1 MSSFRN
7 FFNTLHD
14 LSTTTPD
21 ATYRANVINASKTLA
36 SMVRTNAEALQ
47 KHQRDINAE
56 VESTVTLIN
65 SLGMQIASLNRQI
78 HDYERDGSNANDLR
92 DQRTRL
98 VDQLSQFV
106 NIETAER
113 DYSREN
119 IPYDTRY
126 SILINGMQ
134 FVDHDMT
141 YTLECRAREPGK
153 ERNEMDVLGLYD
165 IYSSATGMEFNIYSV
180 TLKGTLKG
188 LIDLRDGNNGMPT
201 EPKDAF
207 FLTGTAGTYTSLI
220 DENGNIRTD
229 VNADDVDDV
238 LTLIG
243 EYVNANGVLIPDEN
257 GDRVATQDLVG
268 STTGPTGLA
277 DSIDEIDPNATNALR
292 DLKKLAEELFNAVA
306 NADYSVKEVLE
317 MVKPVLG
324 EEEFDKLVNG
334 DGTTLGI
341 IPDKYNEMLSE
352 ALNGIKNAAEMTDAT
367 TLQEELLNIIDVL
380 NEDDGL
386 LDVYDD
392 GLIGAVTTAV
402 NGVSTVVG
410 DNSRKI
416 VIESKGLPPSDNPLL
431 TTTTYKGIPFYM
443 NKLNTLVRTFARS
456 FNEGLDFELQNIPKH
471 TDGKGVGQMYGYDHN
486 GENASRLMFTSING
500 VNSGNN
506 PADFGGLSMWQCE
519 YTISGSS
526 GTFSKV
532 LTSSN
537 DTGPDL
543 PPGAVLTS
551 CERVYMWQTT
561 VNENGK
567 TMYNIVLANADF
579 GEQNPDLKA
588 EIVSDTTVDY
598 SGLNAFNFCVNPEL
612 EEDSYLLACSS
623 DPNLGESS
631 NDVTLGFSKI
641 GEYNSLFR
649 EGKLLDF
656 IIGTSDHLAID
667 KMQAVNFEE
676 SYDEIL
682 LMTDNQRISV
692 SGVDTNEE
700 ITSLIKY
707 NQMFVACSQLVNT
720 INQVYNTL
728 INDLGRM

>member
-1 MSSFRN
+1 
-7 FFNTLHD
+7 
-14 LSTTTPD
+14 
-21 ATYRANVINASKTLA
+21 
-36 SMVRTNAEALQ
+36 
-47 KHQRDINAE
+47 
-56 VESTVTLIN
+56 
-65 SLGMQIASLNRQI
+65 
-78 HDYERDGSNANDLR
+78 
-92 DQRTRL
+92 
-98 VDQLSQFV
+98 
-106 NIETAER
+106 
-113 DYSREN
+113 
-119 IPYDTRY
+119 
-126 SILINGMQ
+126 
-134 FVDHDMT
+134 
-141 YTLECRAREPGK
+141 
-153 ERNEMDVLGLYD
+153 MDVIGLYD
-165 IYSSATGMEFNIYSV
+165 IYYSSTETEFNIYSV

-188 LIDLRDGNNGMPT
+188 LIDLRDGNNGLAT

-207 FLTGTAGTYTSLI
+207 FLTGTAGTYIS
-220 DENGNIRTD
+220 GTD
-229 VNADDVDDV
+229 
-238 LTLIG
+238 T
-243 EYVNANGVLIPDEN
+243 NGVVNPDAKDVFEYMGLEADGTVDEALIPP
-257 GDRVATQDLVG
+257 GHAGIIAGTAG
-268 STTGPTGLA
+268 KITGLLT
-277 DSIDEIDPNATNALR
+277 SINAVDTVNDPNALR
-292 DLKKLAEELFNAVA
+292 KLQVLADDLLKAVA
-306 NADYSVKEVLE
+306 DADYSVKEVLE
-317 MVKPVLG
+317 MIKPVLG
-324 EEEFDKLVNG
+324 DEKFDALVNG
-334 DGTTLGI
+334 VGAVPGI
-341 IPDKYNEMLSE
+341 IPDNYNQLLSKT
-352 ALNGIKNAAEMTDAT
+352 LNDIIQASKLTDAGSIKT
-367 TLQEELLNIIDVL
+367 ALSGIATA
-380 NEDDGL
+380 
-386 LDVYDD
+386 LDVANVPSSVYAAAFNT
-392 GLIGAVTTAV
+392 AVTTAV
-402 NGVSTVVG
+402 TDAAAATPPADRN
-410 DNSRKI
+410 I
-416 VIESKGLPPSDNPLL
+416 VMESMGLPPSDNPQL

-456 FNEGLDFELQNIPKH
+456 FNEGLDFELQNIPKN
-471 TDGKGVGQMYGYDHN
+471 TDGNIVGHMYGYDHN

-519 YTISGSS
+519 YTIIGSS
-526 GTFSKV
+526 ATYSKV

-561 VNENGK
+561 ANEEGK

-579 GEQNPDLKA
+579 GAQNPDLKA
-588 EIVSDTTVDY
+588 EIVSDTTIDY

-700 ITSLIKY
+700 ITNLIKY